1 MNRVYKIEVEVTVEV
16 PEGIEPEEDDWESMA
31 ASAVTQFHERD
42 CSPAGHNVVWARISA
57 ERFQVNGWD
66 AETENYIC
74 TLETDNAHFAIAE
87 MIRLGREGV

>member
-16 PEGIEPEEDDWESMA
+16 PEGIEPD
-31 ASAVTQFHERD
+31 
-42 CSPAGHNVVWARISA
+42 SA